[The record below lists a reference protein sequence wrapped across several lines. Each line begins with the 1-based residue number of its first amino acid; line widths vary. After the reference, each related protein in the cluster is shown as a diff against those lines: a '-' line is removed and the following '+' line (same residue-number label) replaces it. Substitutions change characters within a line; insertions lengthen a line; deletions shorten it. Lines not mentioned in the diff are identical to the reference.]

1 MGRQILEDVRI
12 TSHNFMT
19 EIKITL
25 PDNSV
30 KTMPIG
36 ITSQQVADSIGSGLA
51 RAVVVAKIDGNLTDL
66 NNPLEKDCALELFT
80 GDTPEGHDTLLHS
93 TAHLMAQAVKE
104 LFPDTKVTIGPTI
117 ENGFFYDFDVDV
129 AFSDEV
135 LAKIEQKMKVLAKS
149 GQEIVRQEMSAGDAV
164 KMFNDM
170 GEPYK
175 VEIISQI
182 NPEDVISAYTQR
194 DFTDLCRGPHV
205 SNTKKIKYFKL
216 LSTSGAYWRGD
227 EKNKML
233 QRIYG
238 TVFASKDALKTHLH
252 NLEEA
257 KKRDHRKLGKEL
269 HIFAFDDE
277 VGPGLPL
284 WLPNGTVIIEELEQ
298 LAKNTER
305 KAGYDQ
311 VRTPHLTKGSLYEK
325 SGHLKHYKDSM
336 YPAIDVDGTEYYV
349 KPMNCPHH
357 HKIYA
362 ATPKSYRDLPVRL
375 AEYGTCYRYEKSG
388 QLFGLMR
395 VRSLQMNDAHIYC
408 TKEQFK
414 EEFLAVCKLYLKYFD
429 IFGIEKYSMRLS
441 LHNTEGLGKKYVNEP
456 ELWLETEKWVKEALQ
471 EGNLDFEEV
480 VGEAAF
486 YGPKIDVQ
494 VWSAIGKE
502 FTLAT
507 NQVDFAIPQKFGL
520 TYTDEHGSDQTPLCI
535 HRAPLGTHER
545 FIGFL
550 IEHFGGNFPLWLAP
564 IQVAVLPVSD
574 KNLKYAHEV
583 TERLKDSGLRV
594 KLNDRAD
601 KIGAKIRQ
609 AELEKINVML
619 VVGEKEANEKTVSVR
634 RRFEGDSGVQSLDSL
649 KDQLVEE
656 IKQRRLSHSK
666 ETEAAIE

>member
-1 MGRQILEDVRI
+1 MA
-12 TSHNFMT
+12 

-25 PDNSV
+25 PDNSTKSV
-30 KTMPIG
+30 PLG
-36 ITSQQVADSIGSGLA
+36 STSQHIADLIGPGLA
-51 RAVVVAKIDGNLTDL
+51 RAVVVAKIDGELKDL
-66 NNPLEKDCALELFT
+66 NTPIKEDCSVELFT

-104 LFPDTKVTIGPTI
+104 LYPNAKVTIGPTI
-117 ENGFFYDFDVDV
+117 ENGFYYDFDVDDS
-129 AFSDEV
+129 FSDEV
-135 LAKIEQKMKVLAKS
+135 LSKIESKMRELAKA
-149 GQEIVRQEMSAGDAV
+149 GQEIHRHEISAGDA
-164 KMFNDM
+164 KALFTDM
-170 GEPYK
+170 GENYK
-175 VEIISQI
+175 VEIIEQI
-182 NPEDVISAYTQR
+182 NPDDVITAYKQS

-205 SNTKKIKYFKL
+205 SNTSKIKYFKL
-216 LSTSGAYWRGD
+216 LSTSGAYWRGN
-227 EKNKML
+227 ENNKML

-238 TVFASKDALKTHLH
+238 TVFSTKDALKTHLH

-269 HIFAFDDE
+269 KLFAFDDE

-284 WLPNGTVIIEELEQ
+284 WLPNGAVMIEELEK
-298 LAKNTER
+298 LAKESER
-305 KAGYDQ
+305 LAGYEQ
-311 VRTPHLTKGSLYEK
+311 VRTPHLTKGKLYER
-325 SGHLKHYKDSM
+325 SGHLEHYKDSM
-336 YPAIDVDGTEYYV
+336 YPAMDVDGIEYFV

-362 ATPKSYRDLPVRL
+362 SYPRSYRDLPLRL

-414 EEFLAVCKLYLKYFD
+414 EEFLAVCNMYLQYFD

-441 LHNTEGLGKKYVNEP
+441 LHDKDELGKKYVNEP
-456 ELWLETEKWVKEALQ
+456 ELWIETEGWVREALI
-471 EGNLDFEEV
+471 EGGLDFEEV
-480 VGEAAF
+480 PGEAAF

-507 NQVDFAIPQKFGL
+507 NQVDFAIPAKFDL
-520 TYTDEHGSDQTPLCI
+520 NYTDEKGSDNTPLCI

-564 IQVAVLPVSD
+564 VQVAVLPLSD
-574 KNLKYAHEV
+574 KFLDYGNRVVKVLKE
-583 TERLKDSGLRV
+583 SGIRV

-601 KIGAKIRQ
+601 KIGSKIRA

-619 VVGEKEANEKTVSVR
+619 IVGEKEAENNSVSVR
-634 RRFEGDSGVQSLDSL
+634 KRFEGDTGIIPLEDL
-649 KDQLVEE
+649 RDQLLNE
-656 IKQRRLSHSK
+656 IKYRRLTHRK
-666 ETEAAIE
+666 KTEATAE